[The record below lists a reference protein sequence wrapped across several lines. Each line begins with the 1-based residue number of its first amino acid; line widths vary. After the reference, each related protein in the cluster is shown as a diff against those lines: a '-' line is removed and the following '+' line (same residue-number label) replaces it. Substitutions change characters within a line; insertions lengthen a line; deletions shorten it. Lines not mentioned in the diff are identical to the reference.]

1 MGRRVAASPAVTLFD
16 WRRNERRYERTG
28 GFACG
33 LPSGRSAGCAIC
45 VPDGLAVIW
54 GFGQKKVFPLELLPD
69 ARIDVQRAQM
79 VDAPASPIE
88 IAPTSDTDGLQALF
102 SDRLVKVLV
111 RAGFGTRG
119 AVQRATD
126 GQLQNVGGIGPT
138 TLREIRELLPAG
150 GD

>member
-1 MGRRVAASPAVTLFD
+1 MREDMNELAALLVGCPVADLVAVRL
-16 WRRNERRYERTG
+16 R
-28 GFACG
+28 
-33 LPSGRSAGCAIC
+33 
-45 VPDGLAVIW
+45 PDGLAVIW